1 VLFNGEPAPI
11 LYAQNGQ
18 VNAIAPF
25 TLIPGTPVTVEV
37 EYNGSRTSVT
47 ATVESV
53 RPQIFTL
60 DGSGSGQAAIL
71 NQDGTVNGPQNP
83 ARTGSIVSLFLRE
96 RDRLRRFS
104 GKGKSHE
111 ALKPNRFRIFAS
123 HLRAEPLLCWNYDT
137 LVRRRD
143 S

>member
-1 VLFNGEPAPI
+1 VLFNGEPAAI

-60 DGSGSGQAAIL
+60 DGSGSGQAAML
-71 NQDGTVNGPQNP
+71 RTEPST
-83 ARTGSIVSLFLRE
+83 ARRTLRE
-96 RDRLRRFS
+96 QDRL
-104 GKGKSHE
+104 
-111 ALKPNRFRIFAS
+111 
-123 HLRAEPLLCWNYDT
+123 
-137 LVRRRD
+137 
-143 S
+143 